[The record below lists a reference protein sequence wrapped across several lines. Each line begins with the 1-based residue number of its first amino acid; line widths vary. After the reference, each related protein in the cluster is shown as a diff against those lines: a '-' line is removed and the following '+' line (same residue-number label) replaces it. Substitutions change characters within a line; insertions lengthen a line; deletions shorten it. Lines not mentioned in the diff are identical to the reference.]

1 MKASLVVFKQRVD
14 DIKSHNV
21 CFVSL
26 RQIMNDV
33 KDINP
38 EANLF
43 LDNYTKERG
52 FNFRANVI
60 TLYGFFEQF
69 IEDSIKE
76 YVDELSRLVSS
87 FDLLNRVSS

>member
-14 DIKSHNV
+14 DIKTHNV

-26 RQIMNDV
+26 RQIMKDV

-52 FNFRANVI
+52 FNF
-60 TLYGFFEQF
+60 
-69 IEDSIKE
+69 
-76 YVDELSRLVSS
+76 
-87 FDLLNRVSS
+87 

>member
-60 TLYGFFEQF
+60 T
-69 IEDSIKE
+69 I
-76 YVDELSRLVSS
+76 VR
-87 FDLLNRVSS
+87 